1 MKKKIYLG
9 IVLILIISLTGCF
22 KRDNYEGIKIYTTSY
37 PVEYL
42 VSELY
47 GYNSEVVSIYPT
59 GVDYQKYEL
68 TNKQTTEYSKASI
81 FVYNGLSE
89 EKAIAR
95 NFINENNNLKIID
108 VSYGLSIAYGMEELW
123 LAPNNYLMLAT
134 TLKNNLNE
142 LIINKY
148 IKEEIVNNFANI
160 EEKLSILDAELRTIG
175 SSARSNGTENIV
187 VGTDTFLFLNDYGF
201 KVTSIQNKDNITDEV
216 KTSFKSSKIKYILI
230 DSRQKVSAEIND
242 LVANNGAILIK
253 ADTMLV
259 LTDQQINEK
268 VNYLTI
274 MKDFLDN
281 IKKITLAPEK

>member
-253 ADTMLV
+253 VDTMLV